1 MVIMLALYSDDPSSN
16 PAEAYSFFCKSVC
29 LKRTKINKIRGR
41 GWPFLK
47 KHIRRAGSMSGL
59 LHYMSMINT
68 QETVLYTLR
77 NHDLNTLS

>member
-41 GWPFLK
+41 GWPFFK
-47 KHIRRAGSMSGL
+47 KTYPAGWVNERSASLYVYDKHPRNGAIHIEKS
-59 LHYMSMINT
+59 
-68 QETVLYTLR
+68 
-77 NHDLNTLS
+77 